1 MGMQSENTYTNF
13 AYIIFIQTLT
23 GMQQVHAHV
32 RMQAR
37 ASSHSKNKDDY
48 RCHCENA
55 RSGLERYRKLV
66 WRHFCNSY
74 HLISCKR
81 QQITGDV
88 LIVVSMLECGH
99 VCTCVCVYAC
109 TYMCV
114 CVCVRVCVRVHMR
127 ICVCVYVDVDVG
139 VGVNV
144 HVCVCCSFLQSFLS
158 ACLPSCQHTR
168 LSAFC
173 LSANKCVGMRTC
185 KRWASGRVVTRSQQI
200 TRRLGCGAGKR

>member
-1 MGMQSENTYTNF
+1 MGMQSENTCTNF
-13 AYIIFIQTLT
+13 AYIIFIQTLM

-32 RMQAR
+32 RTQAR

-66 WRHFCNSY
+66 WRRFCNSY

-88 LIVVSMLECGH
+88 LIVVSMRECGH

-109 TYMCV
+109 TYMSCVLCMCV
-114 CVCVRVCVRVHMR
+114 CVCGCGCGCECS
-127 ICVCVYVDVDVG
+127 CVCVLFFDAVFSVRLPAVLPA
-139 VGVNV
+139 
-144 HVCVCCSFLQSFLS
+144 HTPVCFLS
-158 ACLPSCQHTR
+158 I
-168 LSAFC
+168 
-173 LSANKCVGMRTC
+173 C
-185 KRWASGRVVTRSQQI
+185 K
-200 TRRLGCGAGKR
+200 